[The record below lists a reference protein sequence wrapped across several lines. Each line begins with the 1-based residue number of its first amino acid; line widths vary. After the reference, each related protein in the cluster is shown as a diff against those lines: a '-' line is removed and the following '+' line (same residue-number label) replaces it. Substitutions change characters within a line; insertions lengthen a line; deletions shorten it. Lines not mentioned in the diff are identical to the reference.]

1 MNNFRFAVAVFLVS
15 LFALSCASRNENNT
29 GASTPIDSTNVNGTA
44 PATYGG
50 NNPANDEKD
59 SNRANVN
66 DTGTKANN
74 VHNAGTY
81 SNTSADSQNAIKEK
95 NKAAAE
101 KSADQR

>member
-1 MNNFRFAVAVFLVS
+1 MNVIKLAFGICSVS
-15 LFALSCASRNENNT
+15 LFLASCEPRSAQKT

-44 PATYGG
+44 PATYGA

-59 SNRANVN
+59 SNRSNAN

-81 SNTSADSQNAIKEK
+81 SSTSRDSLKAQADK
-95 NKAAAE
+95 NQAAAE
-101 KSADQR
+101 KATGH